1 MFSSI
6 FFLNIFLYFQAKN
19 NKFNFFH
26 IFKNIICDF
35 IILFFF
41 IFFCQCN
48 KIFNSSFFESNFNEF
63 GLLRQIRNIIR
74 IIFSWMHSK
83 NFYNKILVFFIYISS
98 LYLLQ
103 DVSRDN
109 ESQHRCSFRQRLVHL
124 AKVFRFFIS
133 FFIFV
138 SFKINVVFR
147 SRTSRARY
155 ISFTIGEANEDM
167 SRPSSLCVFSISPR
181 RRLLRDNNAFPWFI

>member
-1 MFSSI
+1 
-6 FFLNIFLYFQAKN
+6 
-19 NKFNFFH
+19 
-26 IFKNIICDF
+26 
-35 IILFFF
+35 
-41 IFFCQCN
+41 
-48 KIFNSSFFESNFNEF
+48 
-63 GLLRQIRNIIR
+63 
-74 IIFSWMHSK
+74 MHSK
-83 NFYNKILVFFIYISS
+83 NFYNKILVFFLFTS
-98 LYLLQ
+98 LVSIFYKM
-103 DVSRDN
+103 SRDN

-124 AKVFRFFIS
+124 AKVLRFFLS

-181 RRLLRDNNAFPWFI
+181 RRLLRNNNAFPWFIWHRRRNNSPTNFTRTEWRPRIILRSSSTVTMYDLHRSDIYIYIYFYVCVCMCVWRG